1 MTSDSI
7 TYELQIQITAK
18 PEASDATRE
27 LVKAFLIAN
36 DEPCFV
42 EGVVDGLDIPF
53 DYEKGEEQP
62 YEQLFDAN
70 PSPLSIYK
78 ADKPPL
84 TRLKG
89 LLEQEFQGAIS
100 CEILQMS
107 AASWQEGWKDSFERF
122 SIGDVAVHPPWQ
134 PGFEDKINL
143 EIEPGMAFG
152 TGQHQTTQL
161 CLDAL
166 QKIIALRPNPSQQT
180 LLDLGCGSGILA
192 ICAAKLGVTD
202 ITAADIDVDG
212 IKSSE
217 ENAERNQISSI
228 RFVHG
233 SIDAV
238 TGPYSIIVAN
248 ILSHVL
254 AKLLPGIAANLAPG
268 GHLLMSGILAE
279 DAGTIND
286 QAEQLGLKH
295 IQTYNQDDWIATVLV
310 KG

>member
-1 MTSDSI
+1 MTSDAI
-7 TYELQIQITAK
+7 TYELQIKVQES
-18 PEASDATRE
+18 EAAPVKD

-53 DYEKGEEQP
+53 DYEKGDEQP
-62 YEQLFDAN
+62 YEELFAAN
-70 PSPLSIYK
+70 PSPLSVYK
-78 ADKPPL
+78 ADKEPL
-84 TRLKG
+84 ARLKA
-89 LLEQEFQGAIS
+89 LLEQEFQEQVS
-100 CEILQMS
+100 CEILQMA

-122 SIGDVAVHPPWQ
+122 SIGKIAVHPPWQ
-134 PGFEDKINL
+134 PGFDDKINL

-166 QKIIALRPNPSQQT
+166 QKVIALRGDAARQK

-192 ICAAKLGVTD
+192 ICAAKLGVMD

-217 ENAERNQISSI
+217 ENAVRNGVAGIK
-228 RFVHG
+228 FVPG
-233 SIDAV
+233 SIDQV
-238 TGPYSIIVAN
+238 NGPYSVIVAN

-254 AKLLPGIAANLAPG
+254 ARLLPGIAGKLTVG
-268 GHLLMSGILAE
+268 GHLIMSGILAE
-279 DAGTIND
+279 DEEAIID
-286 QAEQLGLKH
+286 QAQLLGLRHLQSYGK
-295 IQTYNQDDWIATVLV
+295 DDWVATVFT
-310 KG
+310 KP

>member
-7 TYELQIQITAK
+7 TYELQIKVTSQG
-18 PEASDATRE
+18 PTRE

-53 DYEKGEEQP
+53 DYEKGDDQP
-62 YEQLFDAN
+62 YEELFADN
-70 PSPLSIYK
+70 PSPLSVYK

-84 TRLKG
+84 ARLKA
-89 LLEQEFQGAIS
+89 LLEQEFQEQVD
-100 CEILQMS
+100 CEILQMAS
-107 AASWQEGWKDSFERF
+107 ASWQEGWKDSFERF
-122 SIGDVAVHPPWQ
+122 SIGRVAVHPPWQ

-166 QKIIALRPNPSQQT
+166 QKVIALRGDAPREK

-192 ICAAKLGVTD
+192 ICAAKLGVID
-202 ITAADIDVDG
+202 ITAADIDADG

-217 ENAERNQISSI
+217 ENAARNQVKGIT
-228 RFVHG
+228 FVPG
-233 SIDAV
+233 SIDQV
-238 TGPYSIIVAN
+238 TGPYSLIVAN

-254 AKLLPGIAANLAPG
+254 ARLLPAIAAKLTVG
-268 GHLLMSGILAE
+268 GHLIMSGILAE
-279 DAGTIND
+279 DAEAIID
-286 QAEQLGLKH
+286 QAEQLGLRH
-295 IQTYNQDDWIATVLV
+295 LQTYDQDDWVATVFT
-310 KG
+310 KPA